1 MKNKICFSSSTDL
14 FKAKGKRIG
23 HSNWYKIDQTLINEF
38 AKATGDNQW
47 IHVDKKKA
55 AALSP
60 YKNTIAHGY
69 LTLSLLPKFAN
80 EIWECSNLSLILNYG
95 SENIRFITPV
105 VCNDDVRAVIYF
117 EDIYDYKKGIL
128 LKSKVDIEIKNKP
141 KIAMSAIT
149 LSLLYFN

>member
-1 MKNKICFSSSTDL
+1 MSFN
-14 FKAKGKRIG
+14 
-23 HSNWYKIDQTLINEF
+23 
-38 AKATGDNQW
+38 
-47 IHVDKKKA
+47 
-55 AALSP
+55 
-60 YKNTIAHGY
+60 
-69 LTLSLLPKFAN
+69 
-80 EIWECSNLSLILNYG
+80 NLSLILNYG